1 MKTPNYGQQVKV
13 FLKNDLCI
21 DGVVKEWNKDNVIL
35 EKNNKMLIIYHPTET
50 ILMVEIE
57 LIKSPPKE
65 APTRQIQKVK
75 LEEKFKEVKEQPPSN
90 LKNKNLAQLKNLLNE
105 EERKELAEKLST
117 HTITNEV
124 KPVDYGLPKFLSLKS
139 T

>member
-1 MKTPNYGQQVKV
+1 MKTPNLGQQVKV

-21 DGVVKEWNKDNVIL
+21 DGIVKEWNKDNVIL
-35 EKNNKMLIIYHPTET
+35 EKNSKMLIIYHPTET

-57 LIKSPPKE
+57 IGKSVPKE
-65 APTRQIQKVK
+65 TSPRQVQKAK
-75 LEEKFKEVKEQPPSN
+75 LEEKFEEVKEQPTSD
-90 LKNKNLAQLKNLLNE
+90 LKNKNLAQLKSLLNE
-105 EERKELAEKLST
+105 EERKELSEKLST